1 MSKVIIFDMDGT
13 LIDSA
18 KAICETIN
26 YIRKG
31 LNMPILANDDIIE
44 IINNPTK
51 NYMIEFYGVERIS
64 NNMMKIF
71 EEEYQKNYFLH
82 ATIYNEALN
91 LIEYCQDMN
100 YKMAVASNAPN
111 SSLNQI
117 LTNAKILDKFDMIVG
132 ASDTIPCKPA
142 PDMLNLIIDRL
153 GSQATF
159 IGDSYKDALAAK
171 NANIPY
177 INVIWGRDDKIQ
189 DAINCKTAK
198 EVIEKIL

>member
-82 ATIYNEALN
+82 ATIYNEALKG
-91 LIEYCQDMN
+91 L
-100 YKMAVASNAPN
+100 
-111 SSLNQI
+111 
-117 LTNAKILDKFDMIVG
+117 
-132 ASDTIPCKPA
+132 
-142 PDMLNLIIDRL
+142 
-153 GSQATF
+153 
-159 IGDSYKDALAAK
+159 AL
-171 NANIPY
+171 
-177 INVIWGRDDKIQ
+177 
-189 DAINCKTAK
+189 
-198 EVIEKIL
+198 

>member
-71 EEEYQKNYFLH
+71 EEEYQKNYFFH

-111 SSLNQI
+111 SILKQI

-132 ASDTIPCKPA
+132 ASDAIPCKPA

-153 GSQATF
+153 GNQATF

-198 EVIEKIL
+198 EVIEKII

>member
-44 IINNPTK
+44 IINNPNK

-189 DAINCKTAK
+189 DVINCKTAK

>member
-1 MSKVIIFDMDGT
+1 
-13 LIDSA
+13 
-18 KAICETIN
+18 
-26 YIRKG
+26 
-31 LNMPILANDDIIE
+31 
-44 IINNPTK
+44 
-51 NYMIEFYGVERIS
+51 
-64 NNMMKIF
+64 
-71 EEEYQKNYFLH
+71 
-82 ATIYNEALN
+82 
-91 LIEYCQDMN
+91 MN

-189 DAINCKTAK
+189 DVINCKTAK

>member
-71 EEEYQKNYFLH
+71 EEEYQKNYFIH

-111 SSLNQI
+111 SSLKQI

-198 EVIEKIL
+198 EVIEKII

>member
-64 NNMMKIF
+64 NNMMRIF

-153 GSQATF
+153 GNQATF

-171 NANIPY
+171 NANILY

>member
-117 LTNAKILDKFDMIVG
+117 LTNAKILDKFDMVVG

-142 PDMLNLIIDRL
+142 PNMLNLIIDRL

>member
-189 DAINCKTAK
+189 DVINCKTAK
-198 EVIEKIL
+198 EVIEKII